1 MRRSDQHPSCSPR
14 EELGWALYASAD
26 QIAEGVL
33 SRLSEDCGS
42 GELAGD
48 EDLLQA
54 IARTDVEATKVLGRW
69 IATGEQASREEMDRL
84 GELGVLADRLPLCHL
99 VKAYLAWRDVVRA
112 VLDRKVQSLGIEAEP
127 SAEIRQMIARSCDA
141 SLVRMARRFDGQR
154 EGLQEQLEQMAL
166 HDHLT
171 GLANRRLLAD
181 RLDRAL
187 RTCRRSGDMVAVCF
201 IDLDGF
207 KAVNDALGHDAGDRL
222 LRALADRLLAAA
234 GGSDTAARVG
244 GDEFV
249 ILCQQSDDEVPPGE
263 LARRILA
270 RIELPC
276 TIDDHDVRVAASI
289 GVALGG
295 ADDDAAS
302 LLAQADAAMYLAK
315 QRGGGR
321 HELYSSEIAP
331 RVSRRVTPRRN
342 RDFTVTKGGER
353 GSQDSNL
360 ESPVLETGALAS
372 WATAPE
378 GAGS

>member
-1 MRRSDQHPSCSPR
+1 MRHAHEHPSSSPR

-26 QIAEGVL
+26 RIADDVL
-33 SRLSEDCGS
+33 SRLAEDREC
-42 GELAGD
+42 GELVVD

-54 IARTDVEATKVLGRW
+54 IARTDVEATRVLGRW
-69 IATGEQASREEMDRL
+69 IATGEQASHKEMDRL

-99 VKAYLAWRDVVRA
+99 VKAYLTWRDVTSA
-112 VLDRKVQSLGIEAEP
+112 VLDQKVDGLGVGEGP
-127 SAEIRQMIARSCDA
+127 SMEIRQMIARSCDA
-141 SLVRMARRFDGQR
+141 SLVRMARRFDRQR
-154 EGLQEQLEQMAL
+154 ESLQEQLEQMAL

-171 GLANRRLLAD
+171 GLANRRLLTD

-187 RTCRRSGDMVAVCF
+187 RACRRSNDLVAVCF

-222 LRALADRLLAAA
+222 LRALADRLLTVA
-234 GGSDTAARVG
+234 GGADTAARVG

-249 ILCQQSDDEVPPGE
+249 ILCRQLDDAAAAE

-270 RIELPC
+270 RIEAPC
-276 TIDDHDVRVAASI
+276 EIAGHDIRVAASI

-295 ADDDAAS
+295 NGDDGVS
-302 LLAQADAAMYLAK
+302 LLARADAAMYLAK
-315 QRGGGR
+315 QRGGSR
-321 HELYSSEIAP
+321 HELYS
-331 RVSRRVTPRRN
+331 
-342 RDFTVTKGGER
+342 GER